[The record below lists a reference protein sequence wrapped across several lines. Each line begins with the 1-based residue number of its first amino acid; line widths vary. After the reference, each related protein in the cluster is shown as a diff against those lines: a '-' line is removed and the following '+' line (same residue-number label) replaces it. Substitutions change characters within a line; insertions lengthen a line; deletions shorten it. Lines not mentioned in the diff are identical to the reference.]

1 MHSRLDRLAGMAGIL
16 LLVAACGGS
25 AATAAPT
32 ASGPTSTPAST
43 EAPTD
48 AQTSDAPTDAATDGP
63 APSMPDLST
72 IFGSVDLL
80 DSLDRYKISV
90 EIAGASG
97 TTKMDV
103 TTIREPVAATK
114 IDMTTAGQQISI
126 VRIGEKA
133 WLNQGGTGFIE
144 VPAATV
150 STLTDVLAPEK
161 LFASFE
167 NQDAFKYLTATGT
180 EDKNGVQATHYHVD
194 DQTPLPPGSES
205 IPPGVNGD
213 IWVSEEGYL
222 VALEMSGINTDV
234 TGQGTI
240 DSMKIEV
247 TNINDTG
254 LTVEPPK

>member
-1 MHSRLDRLAGMAGIL
+1 MHSRLARLAGMAGIL

-32 ASGPTSTPAST
+32 AAGPTSTPAST

-48 AQTSDAPTDAATDGP
+48 AQASDAPTDAATDGP
-63 APSMPDLST
+63 APSMPDLSS

-97 TTKMDV
+97 TTVMDV
-103 TTIREPVAATK
+103 TTIREPVVATK

-126 VRIGEKA
+126 VRIGDKA

-180 EDKNGVQATHYHVD
+180 EDEERGAGDALPRRRPDAPAAGQREHPAGRERRHLGLRGGLPRRAGDVR
-194 DQTPLPPGSES
+194 DQHRRRRVRAPS
-205 IPPGVNGD
+205 IR
-213 IWVSEEGYL
+213 
-222 VALEMSGINTDV
+222 
-234 TGQGTI
+234 
-240 DSMKIEV
+240 
-247 TNINDTG
+247 
-254 LTVEPPK
+254 

>member
-1 MHSRLDRLAGMAGIL
+1 MAGIL
-16 LLVAACGGS
+16 LLVAACGG
-25 AATAAPT
+25 TARHGCAHD
-32 ASGPTSTPAST
+32 AGPTSTPALDRGT
-43 EAPTD
+43 HRRAGVGPPTD
-48 AQTSDAPTDAATDGP
+48 AGNGP
-63 APSMPDLST
+63 APSIPDLSS

-80 DSLDRYKISV
+80 DSLGRYKISV

-97 TTKMDV
+97 TTVMDV
-103 TTIREPVAATK
+103 TTIREPVVATK

-133 WLNQGGTGFIE
+133 WLNQGGTGYIE

-167 NQDAFKYLTATGT
+167 NQEAFKYLTATGT

-222 VALEMSGINTDV
+222 VALEMSGINTDM

-240 DSMKIEV
+240 NSMKIEV